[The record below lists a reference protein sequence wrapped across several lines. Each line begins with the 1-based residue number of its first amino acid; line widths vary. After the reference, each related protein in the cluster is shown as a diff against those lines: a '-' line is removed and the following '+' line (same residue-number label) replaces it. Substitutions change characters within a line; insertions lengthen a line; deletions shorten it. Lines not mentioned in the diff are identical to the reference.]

1 MIQTTEIREAMLR
14 LSSIGLK
21 RYEYDHTGQIF
32 GNGPIHY
39 LVEVS
44 DLLFIAWENS
54 DTCSMIVNPI
64 TRFSLDELEEVG
76 SLEAWTVLRVPATLA
91 DGIQFREIGNTELNA
106 AYKALKDE
114 MRHMSSCPSEAVLG
128 QI

>member
-1 MIQTTEIREAMLR
+1 MIQTKEIREAMLR

-21 RYEYDHTGQIF
+21 RYEYDQTGQIF
-32 GNGPIHY
+32 GDGPIHY

-44 DLLFIAWENS
+44 DLLFIVWENS

-64 TRFSLDELEEVG
+64 TRFSLDELEELG
-76 SLEAWTVLRVPATLA
+76 SLEAWTVLHVPATLA
-91 DGIQFREIGNTELNA
+91 EGIQFREIGNAELNA
-106 AYKALKDE
+106 AYQALKHG
-114 MRHMSSCPSEAVLG
+114 MRHASTRLPEAVLG